1 MVTKKKNV
9 RKKPVTPV
17 VKKGKTFYDAVIEG
31 ELEEAE
37 IHFDNEEIDTI
48 NDIFIIGLQNME
60 LRKFKSDEKL
70 NVARKFYDILR
81 EAYKMTLY
89 R

>member
-17 VKKGKTFYDAVIEG
+17 VKKGKTFYDAVIER